1 MTEDRLYLIDT
12 FALIFRAYYGNMR
25 IKNGAAM
32 TLARMLLAL
41 VAQHKPSHIACVFDR
56 PEPTFR
62 HDLYPE
68 YKANRAEMPEDLRPQ
83 IPIIREL
90 AAALNIPIV
99 ELAGYEA
106 DDVMGTLAR
115 QASARGLASV
125 IVSPDKDLLQLVD
138 DPGNIKVLNNR
149 DGDVW
154 IDRAG
159 VMERFGVWP
168 EQVVDMLTLMGD
180 ASDNVKGVEGI
191 GEKGARDLM
200 AQYGTL
206 DNLMAHRAELKR
218 KAHREGLEAA
228 LERLPLVR
236 RLVTVVTDLALPL
249 GLDDLIYP
257 GVDPARARAAFKSF
271 GFEALTKAFT
281 AVGTLDAP
289 GGQSV
294 QGVQGTLDLAEG
306 QAASVR
312 TYRAAAG
319 AADLEAA
326 VAECRKAGRFGLDTE
341 TTSIDPTRGHLV
353 GLSLAWKPNEGLYV
367 PLAHL
372 KPADADTAGSL
383 PGLLPESGLPEALL
397 DLRGA
402 PLAFFQELAPYLDPR
417 NVPFAEAVRIL
428 GPLFRDP
435 AVAKAGQ
442 NLKYDLQV
450 LKRHGLEVK
459 GLGDDSMVLS
469 FLVDSKLRH
478 NLDDLSSR
486 HLDLRPIPFEAVVGK
501 GKGQKRFDEADFDHA
516 VQYAAEDADLA
527 LQLCAKLEP
536 LIAEPALT
544 ALYRRV
550 DLPLVEVLAD
560 LELTGV
566 RLDVGVLDHLGVAM
580 RGHRDAAEKRV
591 LELAGEPFNLNSPT
605 QLGKILYE
613 KLGLPVLKR
622 TDKTKAPA
630 TDEDV
635 LSELARREDGEIA
648 QTLLRHRQL
657 QKLLGTYVE
666 ALPLMVNPVT
676 GRLHTRLHQ
685 AAVATGRLAS
695 SDPNLQNIPVR
706 TEEGRAIRGA
716 FVPET
721 GWVLLDADYSQIELR
736 VVASLAQDPTL
747 LGAFQ
752 RGEDIHR
759 RTASEVMG
767 LAMEEVTAEQRS
779 AAKAVNFGLLYGQG
793 AYALSASL
801 GIPFREA
808 KAFIE
813 RYFERMPRVAD
824 WIEATKAQALEQGLV
839 RSHWGRVRRI
849 PDLHSANQGM
859 KATALREAVNTVV
872 QGTAADIMRRAMV
885 RLHESLAGHRSRL
898 LLQVHDELLVEAPPE
913 EVETVSLLL
922 REAMEGAADLG
933 ALDVKL
939 VAEVRAGSSWLE
951 CK

>member
-1 MTEDRLYLIDT
+1 MPEDRLYLIDT
-12 FALIFRAYYGNMR
+12 FSLIFRAYYGNMR
-25 IKNGAAM
+25 LKNGAAM

-41 VAQHKPSHIACVFDR
+41 VAQHKPSHVACVFDR

-62 HDLYPE
+62 HELYPE
-68 YKANRAEMPEDLRPQ
+68 YKANRAAMPEDLRPQ
-83 IPIIREL
+83 IPMIREL
-90 AAALNIPIV
+90 AAGLGIPIV

-115 QASARGLASV
+115 QAAARGLASV

-138 DPGNIKVLNNR
+138 DAGQIQVLNNR
-149 DGDVW
+149 DGEVW
-154 IDRAG
+154 IDRAA
-159 VMERFGVWP
+159 VKERFGVWP
-168 EQVVDMLTLMGD
+168 EQVVDLLTLMGD

-200 AQYGTL
+200 EQYGTL
-206 DNLMAHRAELKR
+206 ENLLEHRAELKR

-228 LERLPLVR
+228 LPRLPLVR
-236 RLVTVVTDLALPL
+236 RLVTVVTDLTLPL
-249 GLDDLIYP
+249 GLDDLVYQ
-257 GVDPARARAAFKSF
+257 GVDQAQARAAFKAM
-271 GFEALTKAFT
+271 GFEALTKEFT
-281 AVGTLDAP
+281 TVGSVTTPEAP
-289 GGQSV
+289 GS
-294 QGVQGTLDLAEG
+294 
-306 QAASVR
+306 R
-312 TYRAAAG
+312 TYRAATG
-319 AADLEAA
+319 SADLAAA
-326 VAECRKAGRFGLDTE
+326 VAACRAAGVFGLDTE
-341 TTSIDPTRGHLV
+341 TTSIDPTRGHIV

-372 KPADADTAGSL
+372 KPGGEDTAGAL
-383 PGLLPESGLPEALL
+383 PGLLPDSGLPESLL

-402 PLAFFQELAPYLDPR
+402 PAAFFEELAPYLDPR
-417 NVPFAEAVRIL
+417 NVPFADALRVL
-428 GPLFRDP
+428 GPLFLDP
-435 AVAKAGQ
+435 AVLKDGQ

-450 LKRHGLEVK
+450 LKRHGLEVR
-459 GLGDDSMVLS
+459 GVGGDSMVLS

-527 LQLCAKLEP
+527 LQLCRKLEP
-536 LIAEPALT
+536 MLAEPALET
-544 ALYRRV
+544 LYRKV

-566 RLDVGVLDHLGVAM
+566 RLDVDVLAHLALDM
-580 RGHRDAAEKRV
+580 RAQRDAAEKRAT
-591 LELAGEPFNLNSPT
+591 ELAGEPFNLNSPG

-648 QTLLRHRQL
+648 RVLLRHRQM

-676 GRLHTRLHQ
+676 HRLHTRLHQ

-706 TEEGRAIRGA
+706 TEEGRAIRAA
-716 FVPET
+716 FVPEA
-721 GWVLLDADYSQIELR
+721 GWTLLDADYSQIELR

-759 RTASEVMG
+759 RTASEVLG
-767 LAMEEVTAEQRS
+767 VAMEEISASQRS

-808 KAFIE
+808 KGFIE
-813 RYFERMPRVAD
+813 RYFERMPKVAE
-824 WIEATKAQALEQGLV
+824 WIEATKARALEEGLV

-849 PDLHSANQGM
+849 PDLHSPNQGM

-885 RLHESLAGHRSRL
+885 RLHESLAAGRLKSRL

-913 EVETVSLLL
+913 EVATVSGML
-922 REAMEGAADLG
+922 RDAMEGADDLG

-939 VAEVRAGSSWLE
+939 VAEVRPGNNWLE